1 MHACVQFIPSTVYI
15 CTFILFYYKENHLAI
30 NTATLEAGQIVFQT
44 VTTDEITFAYGRD
57 DEFTGTILYT
67 ATYSPADG
75 TLDHNEAER
84 TGSLAD
90 LVPGTQYTVT
100 VTISREDSDTTS
112 NSESTRT
119 CKFSVDIGQILKGGK
134 FSGAS
139 KKYFVGGMI
148 RIHF

>member
-1 MHACVQFIPSTVYI
+1 MYI
-15 CTFILFYYKENHLAI
+15 CTFILFYYKENHLPI

-84 TGSLAD
+84 TGSLAG

-139 KKYFVGGMI
+139 NKYFVGGMI
-148 RIHF
+148 RIRF